1 GLASGDTESTTY
13 TLTGPQAHTVA
24 EIAALVTD
32 VTGKPIEV
40 VQLSDEAL
48 TEGLTAAGVPSDF
61 APVVVSFDTNTRS
74 GRIAMV
80 TDAIETLSG
89 KKPQS
94 LKQFLESNKA
104 VLAG

>member
-1 GLASGDTESTTY
+1 WYTSAADGRIAHGARDDMAVAIAAGLASGDTESTTY

-48 TEGLTAAGVPSDF
+48 TEGL
-61 APVVVSFDTNTRS
+61 
-74 GRIAMV
+74 
-80 TDAIETLSG
+80 
-89 KKPQS
+89 
-94 LKQFLESNKA
+94 
-104 VLAG
+104 